1 MLFDWYVS
9 VRIIRFLS
17 HNNTVIE
24 KRKMA
29 ELNKEEIRERLGNI
43 DQIRDIIFGPQLRE
57 YNSRLDKI
65 ESNLSLME
73 HEMRDRI
80 EQVKNACS
88 TEIRASV
95 DSLEQKLKTSNVN
108 YQNENADIRQLI
120 DRINKKFSSSIEA
133 LDQTVDSQTTSIW
146 NNLSETK
153 EKLQEDTR
161 NLRIQIFEELE
172 RRFSSLSG
180 AKVSRDD
187 MAEILF
193 ELGLRIKG
201 TEFAPELKE
210 AAGSDVSP
218 DIRLLEASRFS
229 E

>member
-1 MLFDWYVS
+1 VKEVS
-9 VRIIRFLS
+9 FVFPRNIVF
-17 HNNTVIE
+17 E
-24 KRKMA
+24 KKMA
-29 ELNKEEIRERLGNI
+29 ELNREEIRERLGNI

-73 HEMRDRI
+73 QEMRERI
-80 EQVKNACS
+80 EQVKNACL
-88 TEIRASV
+88 TEVRASV
-95 DSLEQKLKTSNVN
+95 ESLEQKIKTSNLN
-108 YQNENADIRQLI
+108 YQNENAELRQLI
-120 DRINKKFSSSIEA
+120 DRVNKKFSSSIEA
-133 LDQTVDSQTTSIW
+133 LDQTIDTQTTSIW

-153 EKLQEDTR
+153 EKLQEDNR
-161 NLRIQIFEELE
+161 NLRLQIFEELE
-172 RRFSSLSG
+172 RRFTTLSG

-201 TEFAPELKE
+201 TEFAPELKD
-210 AAGSDVSP
+210 AAGTDVSP
-218 DIRLLEASRFS
+218 DIRLLEATRVS

>member
-1 MLFDWYVS
+1 M
-9 VRIIRFLS
+9 
-17 HNNTVIE
+17 T
-24 KRKMA
+24 
-29 ELNKEEIRERLGNI
+29 ELNREEIRERLGNI

-73 HEMRDRI
+73 QEMRERI
-80 EQVKNACS
+80 EQVKNACL
-88 TEIRASV
+88 TEVRASV
-95 DSLEQKLKTSNVN
+95 DSLEQKIKSSNLN
-108 YQNENADIRQLI
+108 YQNENAELRQLI
-120 DRINKKFSSSIEA
+120 DRVNKKFSSSIEA
-133 LDQTVDSQTTSIW
+133 LDQTIDSQTSSIW

-153 EKLQEDTR
+153 EKLQEDNR

-172 RRFSSLSG
+172 RRFTTLSG

-201 TEFAPELKE
+201 TEFAPELKD
-210 AAGSDVSP
+210 AAGTDVSP
-218 DIRLLEASRFS
+218 DIRLLEATRIS

>member
-1 MLFDWYVS
+1 
-9 VRIIRFLS
+9 
-17 HNNTVIE
+17 
-24 KRKMA
+24 MA
-29 ELNKEEIRERLGNI
+29 ELNRDEIRERLGNI

-73 HEMRDRI
+73 QEMRDRI
-80 EQVKNACS
+80 EQVKNACL
-88 TEIRASV
+88 TEVRASV
-95 DSLEQKLKTSNVN
+95 DSLEQKIKTSNLN
-108 YQNENADIRQLI
+108 YQNENADLRQLI
-120 DRINKKFSSSIEA
+120 DRINKKFSSSIES
-133 LDQTVDSQTTSIW
+133 LDQTIDSQTTSIW

-161 NLRIQIFEELE
+161 NLRVQIFDELE
-172 RRFSSLSG
+172 RRFSTLSG

-210 AAGSDVSP
+210 AAGNDVSS

>member
-9 VRIIRFLS
+9 VKIIRFLS

-24 KRKMA
+24 RKRMA

>member
-1 MLFDWYVS
+1 MWL
-9 VRIIRFLS
+9 R
-17 HNNTVIE
+17 E
-24 KRKMA
+24 KMA
-29 ELNKEEIRERLGNI
+29 ELNKDEIRERLGNI

-73 HEMRDRI
+73 QEMRDRI
-80 EQVKNACS
+80 EQVKNACL
-88 TEIRASV
+88 TEVRASV
-95 DSLEQKLKTSNVN
+95 DSLEQKIKTSNLN
-108 YQNENADIRQLI
+108 YQNENADLRQLI
-120 DRINKKFSSSIEA
+120 DRINKKFSSSIES
-133 LDQTVDSQTTSIW
+133 LDQTIDSQTTSIW

-172 RRFSSLSG
+172 RRFSTLSG

-201 TEFAPELKE
+201 TEFAPELKD
-210 AAGSDVSP
+210 AAGNDVSP

>member
-1 MLFDWYVS
+1 M
-9 VRIIRFLS
+9 S

-24 KRKMA
+24 RKRMA

>member
-1 MLFDWYVS
+1 MCVPK
-9 VRIIRFLS
+9 
-17 HNNTVIE
+17 NVIE
-24 KRKMA
+24 KKMA
-29 ELNKEEIRERLGNI
+29 EINKDEIRERLGNI

-73 HEMRDRI
+73 QEMRDRI
-80 EQVKNACS
+80 EQVKNACL
-88 TEIRASV
+88 TEVRASV
-95 DSLEQKLKTSNVN
+95 DSLEQKIKTSNLN
-108 YQNENADIRQLI
+108 YQNENADLRQLI

-133 LDQTVDSQTTSIW
+133 LDQTIDSQTSSIW

-201 TEFAPELKE
+201 TEFAPELKD
-210 AAGSDVSP
+210 AAGTDVSP